1 MEETKAKSTTN
12 AKSDEQKRKEEVEAF
27 INRKLDVLNRVARDG
42 KRSARAEMAM
52 NRVISKNKGGLA

>member
-1 MEETKAKSTTN
+1 MEEKKAKLTTN

>member
-1 MEETKAKSTTN
+1 MEEEKKVKSN
-12 AKSDEQKRKEEVEAF
+12 AKTDEQKRKEEVEAF

>member
-1 MEETKAKSTTN
+1 MEETKAKLTTN
-12 AKSDEQKRKEEVEAF
+12 AKPDEQKRKEEVEAF

>member
-1 MEETKAKSTTN
+1 MEEEKKVKTN
-12 AKSDEQKRKEEVEAF
+12 AKTDEQKRKEEVEAF

>member
-1 MEETKAKSTTN
+1 MDEKAKKTN
-12 AKSDEQKRKEEVEAF
+12 VKADELKRKEEIESF
-27 INRKLDVLNRVARDG
+27 INRKLDVLNRIARDG

>member
-1 MEETKAKSTTN
+1 MEETKKVKTN

-42 KRSARAEMAM
+42 KRSARTEMAM

>member
-1 MEETKAKSTTN
+1 MEEEKKVKTN

-27 INRKLDVLNRVARDG
+27 INRKLDVLNRIARDG

>member
-1 MEETKAKSTTN
+1 MEETKTQVKTN

>member
-1 MEETKAKSTTN
+1 MEETKAKLTTN
-12 AKSDEQKRKEEVEAF
+12 AKPDEQKRKEEIEAF

>member
-1 MEETKAKSTTN
+1 MEEAKKVKTN

>member
-1 MEETKAKSTTN
+1 MEETKKVKTN
-12 AKSDEQKRKEEVEAF
+12 AKSDEQKRKEEIEAF

>member
-1 MEETKAKSTTN
+1 MEETKAKLTTN
-12 AKSDEQKRKEEVEAF
+12 ANPDEQKRKEEIEAF

>member
-1 MEETKAKSTTN
+1 MEETKEKLTTN
-12 AKSDEQKRKEEVEAF
+12 AKPDEQKRKEEVEAF

>member
-1 MEETKAKSTTN
+1 MEETKTKVKAN
-12 AKSDEQKRKEEVEAF
+12 AKSDEQKRKEEIEAF

>member
-1 MEETKAKSTTN
+1 MEEEKKVKTN
-12 AKSDEQKRKEEVEAF
+12 AKTDEQKRKEEVEAF
-27 INRKLDVLNRVARDG
+27 INRKLDVLNRIARDG

>member
-1 MEETKAKSTTN
+1 MEETKAKLTTN
-12 AKSDEQKRKEEVEAF
+12 ANPDEQKRKEEVEAF

>member
-1 MEETKAKSTTN
+1 MEETKKVKTN
-12 AKSDEQKRKEEVEAF
+12 SKSDEQKRKEEVEAF

>member
-1 MEETKAKSTTN
+1 MEETKKVKTN
-12 AKSDEQKRKEEVEAF
+12 AKTDEQKRKEEVEAF

>member
-1 MEETKAKSTTN
+1 MEETKTKVKTN

>member
-1 MEETKAKSTTN
+1 MEETKKVKTN

-27 INRKLDVLNRVARDG
+27 INRKLDVLNRIARDG

>member
-1 MEETKAKSTTN
+1 MEEAKKVKTN
-12 AKSDEQKRKEEVEAF
+12 SKSDEQKRKEEVEAF

>member
-1 MEETKAKSTTN
+1 MEETTKVKTN

>member
-1 MEETKAKSTTN
+1 MEETKKVKTN

-42 KRSARAEMAM
+42 KRSARAEMAI
-52 NRVISKNKGGLA
+52 NRASSKNKGGLA

>member
-12 AKSDEQKRKEEVEAF
+12 AKSDEQKRKEEIEAF

>member
-1 MEETKAKSTTN
+1 MEETKKVKTN
-12 AKSDEQKRKEEVEAF
+12 AKPDEQKRKEEVEAF

>member
-1 MEETKAKSTTN
+1 MEETKEKLTTN
-12 AKSDEQKRKEEVEAF
+12 AKHDEQKRKEEVEAF

>member
-1 MEETKAKSTTN
+1 MEEKTKVKTN

>member
-1 MEETKAKSTTN
+1 MEETKKVNTN

>member
-1 MEETKAKSTTN
+1 MEEEKKVKTN

>member
-1 MEETKAKSTTN
+1 MEETKEKLTTN
-12 AKSDEQKRKEEVEAF
+12 AKPDEQKRKEEIEAF

>member
-1 MEETKAKSTTN
+1 MEETKTKVKAN

>member
-1 MEETKAKSTTN
+1 MEETKKVKTN